1 MQFLL
6 DQEGSTKG
14 KSLTSFKAE
23 ESGLYPRLWFLL
35 HVDIQA
41 TLLVLRL
48 AFPEHG
54 PLGIGKQGFAYL
66 TSADDEDFVLSASE
80 DVHDGVRYVQATVN
94 AFIEI
99 LKASH
104 QFLSDAHEVDRNL
117 EASEVHWPS
126 KEDVGYLLDF
136 VAQFVASRHAVV
148 SSSTFM
154 KILEY
159 VASPAL
165 RSDVA
170 RVKEDL
176 MVRLLSA
183 VPDSNLNLSRTLLL
197 AQRNNFWQVSFK
209 KPVLIWL
216 APITCKLVH
225 CFPPN
230 TVPEFRLLHLS
241 LE

>member
-6 DQEGSTKG
+6 DQEGSIRG
-14 KSLTSFKAE
+14 RSLTSFKAE
-23 ESGLYPRLWFLL
+23 EARVYPRLWFLL

-94 AFIEI
+94 ALIEI
-99 LKASH
+99 SKASH
-104 QFLSDAHEVDRNL
+104 KVTSDAKDVDTN
-117 EASEVHWPS
+117 SEDSEIHWPS

-154 KILEY
+154 RILEY
-159 VASPAL
+159 VASPTL
-165 RSDVA
+165 GSDVA
-170 RVKEDL
+170 RVREDL
-176 MVRLLSA
+176 MVRLLGA
-183 VPDSNLNLSRTLLL
+183 VPDSNLDLSRTLQL
-197 AQRNNFWQVSFK
+197 AQTNNFWQVSF
-209 KPVLIWL
+209 
-216 APITCKLVH
+216 
-225 CFPPN
+225 
-230 TVPEFRLLHLS
+230 
-241 LE
+241 

>member
-6 DQEGSTKG
+6 DQEGSIRG
-14 KSLTSFKAE
+14 RSLTSFKAE
-23 ESGLYPRLWFLL
+23 EARVYPRLWFLL

-66 TSADDEDFVLSASE
+66 TSADDEDLVLSASE

-94 AFIEI
+94 ALIEI
-99 LKASH
+99 SKASH
-104 QFLSDAHEVDRNL
+104 KVTSDAKDVDTN
-117 EASEVHWPS
+117 SEDSEIHWPS

-154 KILEY
+154 RILEY
-159 VASPAL
+159 VASPTL
-165 RSDVA
+165 GSDVA
-170 RVKEDL
+170 RVREDL

-183 VPDSNLNLSRTLLL
+183 VPDSNLDLSRTLQL
-197 AQRNNFWQVSFK
+197 AQTNNFWQVSF
-209 KPVLIWL
+209 
-216 APITCKLVH
+216 
-225 CFPPN
+225 
-230 TVPEFRLLHLS
+230 
-241 LE
+241 

>member
-6 DQEGSTKG
+6 DQEGSIRG
-14 KSLTSFKAE
+14 RSLTSFKAE
-23 ESGLYPRLWFLL
+23 EARVYPRLWFLL

-66 TSADDEDFVLSASE
+66 TSADDEDLVLSASE

-94 AFIEI
+94 ALIEI
-99 LKASH
+99 SKASH
-104 QFLSDAHEVDRNL
+104 KVTSDSKEVDTD
-117 EASEVHWPS
+117 SEDSEDSEIHWPS
-126 KEDVGYLLDF
+126 KEDIGYLLDF

-154 KILEY
+154 RILEC
-159 VASPAL
+159 VASPTL
-165 RSDVA
+165 GGDVA
-170 RVKEDL
+170 RAKEDL

-183 VPDSNLNLSRTLLL
+183 VPDSNLNLSRTLQL
-197 AQRNNFWQVSFK
+197 AQTNNFWQVSF
-209 KPVLIWL
+209 
-216 APITCKLVH
+216 
-225 CFPPN
+225 
-230 TVPEFRLLHLS
+230 
-241 LE
+241 